1 MRKKFRFCVLG
12 GDMRQLHLAQ
22 LLLKDGHSVRLFG
35 FDRLEREPIAVP
47 MIHTLD
53 EIAAADCVILPLP
66 AANRSGE
73 VNMLFSAAPLE
84 ITELWPHLRPQ
95 QILFAGRL
103 TDPLR
108 HSAAVHGLTLY
119 DYYDR
124 EELAIANALPTAEGA
139 VQIAME
145 ELSTTIEGTRSLV
158 LGFGRIGKILA
169 RKLDA
174 LGRGHRRGAGRAGA
188 LRQPVSR
195 HFQRDSAV
203 SFPYFP
209 RAC

>member
-1 MRKKFRFCVLG
+1 
-12 GDMRQLHLAQ
+12 
-22 LLLKDGHSVRLFG
+22 
-35 FDRLEREPIAVP
+35 
-47 MIHTLD
+47 
-53 EIAAADCVILPLP
+53 
-66 AANRSGE
+66 
-73 VNMLFSAAPLE
+73 MLFSAAPLE

-174 LGRGHRRGAGRAGA
+174 LGSDVSVAARGYTNRAWIEALGYRPAEFDQLPGQIGEYDLVINTVPARILTEAELRHLDPNCVCIDLASAPGGAGA
-188 LRQPVSR
+188 
-195 HFQRDSAV
+195 
-203 SFPYFP
+203 
-209 RAC
+209 